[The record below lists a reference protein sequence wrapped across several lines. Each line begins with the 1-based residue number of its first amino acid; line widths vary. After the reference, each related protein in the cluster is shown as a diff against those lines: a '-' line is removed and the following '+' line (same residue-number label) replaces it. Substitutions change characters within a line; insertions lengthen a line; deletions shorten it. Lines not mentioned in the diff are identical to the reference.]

1 MDHRPAPSQS
11 TPWNDP
17 AARPPAAS
25 HESDASLLSTE
36 ASEWDSEPTAESGRR
51 FNINQDGV
59 LSARVERSDPEK
71 KRGFWRRK

>member
-1 MDHRPAPSQS
+1 M
-11 TPWNDP
+11 
-17 AARPPAAS
+17 
-25 HESDASLLSTE
+25 LSTE